1 MKIFFLLVSLSLVT
15 STLTG
20 VYMSYKYSRGWWVL
34 TGLLIAGVVVPLLL
48 LPF

>member
-20 VYMSYKYSRGWWVL
+20 IYLFYKYSRAWWVL
-34 TGLLIAGVVVPLLL
+34 TGLLAGGVIVPVLL

>member
-1 MKIFFLLVSLSLVT
+1 MKLFFLLVSLSLVT

-20 VYMSYKYSRGWWVL
+20 IYLSYKYSRGWVL
-34 TGLLIAGVVVPLLL
+34 TGLLMAGVLVPLLL

>member
-1 MKIFFLLVSLSLVT
+1 MKFFFLLVSLSLVT

-20 VYMSYKYSRGWWVL
+20 IYLSYKYSRGRWVL
-34 TGLLIAGVVVPLLL
+34 TGLLVAGVITPLLL

>member
-1 MKIFFLLVSLSLVT
+1 LLVALSLVT

-20 VYMSYKYSRGWWVL
+20 IYMSYKYSHGWWVL
-34 TGLLIAGVVVPLLL
+34 SGLFVAGVVVPLLL